1 MKYFV
6 VLFKNKK
13 KKKIINKFKFKKHAV
28 NLYKKLIKE
37 SEKVFFNKKLHNTEE
52 CTFELGLISTKN
64 EHDSPTYLKD
74 ELGRSHRVN
83 IKSEDNLYY
92 SYHHKDFKKQRFLLS
107 HLKEETNY
115 NYCREFYGARIKY
128 NSLKKALED

>member
-1 MKYFV
+1 MNGYISDKLTFTNA
-6 VLFKNKK
+6 LHQSQK
-13 KKKIINKFKFKKHAV
+13 
-28 NLYKKLIKE
+28 YKKLE
-37 SEKVFFNKKLHNTEE
+37 SFRIATTSAHYFIDDLFNMILLNENIQKLQIRIVESKYNNSEDWNT
-52 CTFELGLISTKN
+52 
-64 EHDSPTYLKD
+64 
-74 ELGRSHRVN
+74 
-83 IKSEDNLYY
+83 KSEDNLYY

>member
-1 MKYFV
+1 MNGYISDKLTFTNALHQSQKY
-6 VLFKNKK
+6 KK
-13 KKKIINKFKFKKHAV
+13 KLESFRIATTSAHYFIDDLFNMILL
-28 NLYKKLIKE
+28 NENIQKLQIRIVE
-37 SEKVFFNKKLHNTEE
+37 SKYNNSEDWNTK
-52 CTFELGLISTKN
+52 ST
-64 EHDSPTYLKD
+64 
-74 ELGRSHRVN
+74 
-83 IKSEDNLYY
+83 DNLYY

>member
-1 MKYFV
+1 MNGYISDKLTFTSALHQSQKY
-6 VLFKNKK
+6 KK
-13 KKKIINKFKFKKHAV
+13 KLESFRIATTSAHYFIDDLFNMILL
-28 NLYKKLIKE
+28 NENIQKLQIRIVGSAYNN
-37 SEKVFFNKKLHNTEE
+37 SEDWNT
-52 CTFELGLISTKN
+52 
-64 EHDSPTYLKD
+64 
-74 ELGRSHRVN
+74 
-83 IKSEDNLYY
+83 KSEDNLYY